1 MSSADETSADSE
13 IGPGTTRERLLAA
26 ALAIADEE
34 GIGAVTTVSVA
45 RRVGI
50 AQSSFY
56 THFPSRDAL
65 LLALGQWATAYGR
78 RANRLARR
86 RFGDDLADRERFRD
100 TFRVPLRDIVAHP
113 ELFRLSIRS
122 RHEPETSPIGRF
134 AREVWSANRTDLAE
148 DLNTLGFAGGPEAQ
162 RRLEMFADCLIAM
175 TEALA
180 LGLIDGRYDDSEE
193 VIDLLMLL
201 AQGPSGLLRWL
212 VANDVGNQ

>member
-1 MSSADETSADSE
+1 MSSADETLAE
-13 IGPGTTRERLLAA
+13 REAAAGTTRERLLAA

-34 GIGAVTTVSVA
+34 GIGAVTTVNVA

-56 THFPSRDAL
+56 THFPSREAL
-65 LLALGQWATAYGR
+65 LLALGQWASAYGR

-86 RFGDDLADRERFRD
+86 RFGADLSDHERFRD
-100 TFRVPLRDIVAHP
+100 TFRVPLRDIVAHA
-113 ELFRLSIRS
+113 ELFRLNVRS
-122 RHEPETSPIGRF
+122 RYEPETSPIGRF
-134 AREVWSANRTDLAE
+134 ARDVRAANRADLAE
-148 DLNTLGFAGGPEAQ
+148 DLQTIGLPDAPEAR

-193 VIDLLMLL
+193 VVDLLVLL

-212 VANDVGNQ
+212 AANDAGNQ